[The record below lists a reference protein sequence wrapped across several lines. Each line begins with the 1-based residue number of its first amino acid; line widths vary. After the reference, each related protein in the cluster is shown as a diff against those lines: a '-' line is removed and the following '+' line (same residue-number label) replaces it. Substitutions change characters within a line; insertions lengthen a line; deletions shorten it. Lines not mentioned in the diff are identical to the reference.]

1 MLGYRAA
8 DKQIVMSKKTSDESD
23 FWKVMGRIAI
33 IATIISAIVAVLAMI
48 ISNPYD
54 KLNKKTEKGLVSIQ
68 QKCDAS
74 TTAINGLN
82 PTEVPQEVMQI
93 HRTMMDLSSEYQLVN
108 KYIKHKKEV
117 SRRRYL
123 KSLST
128 VELVKLTMSEG
139 EVSST
144 LIREA
149 LTPSFLKINEP
160 FNQPDEKASAIQKM
174 NYQKVYDKNKVLLE
188 ELLGWQTEKEKIGV
202 DLNNYVKTLN
212 PIKIQNKPDRKLFK
226 ICKKSI
232 YAKKEVEFLKEWS
245 DYVEMYIDYL
255 SELQDYYIQNQSNK
269 KLN

>member
-1 MLGYRAA
+1 MSEKSQKETWFKKHKVPIVAIVGIVVAILAWIFPNPLEML
-8 DKQIVMSKKTSDESD
+8 IKKTD
-23 FWKVMGRIAI
+23 
-33 IATIISAIVAVLAMI
+33 
-48 ISNPYD
+48 
-54 KLNKKTEKGLVSIQ
+54 KGLVSIQ
-68 QKCDAS
+68 QKCETSFA
-74 TTAINGLN
+74 TTSKLDSK
-82 PTEVPQEVMQI
+82 EVSQEIMQI
-93 HRTMMDLSSEYQLVN
+93 HQTMMDLSSEYQLVI
-108 KYIKHKKEV
+108 KYIKHKNEV

-128 VELVKLTMSEG
+128 VELLNLTMNEG

-160 FNQPDEKASAIQKM
+160 FNQPDENASAIQKM

-188 ELLGWQTEKEKIGV
+188 KLLGWQTEKEKIGV
-202 DLNNYVKTLN
+202 DLNNYVKILN
-212 PIKIQNKPDRKLFK
+212 PIKIQNKPDHKLFK

-255 SELQDYYIQNQSNK
+255 SELQEYYIQNQSNK
-269 KLN
+269 K

>member
-1 MLGYRAA
+1 
-8 DKQIVMSKKTSDESD
+8 MSKKKPKKTQA
-23 FWKVMGRIAI
+23 WTIIAC
-33 IATIISAIVAVLAMI
+33 IATIACLIVAVLAWLI
-48 ISNPYD
+48 PNPIERLD
-54 KLNKKTEKGLVSIQ
+54 QKFNKTKVSIQ
-68 QKCDAS
+68 QKCNAS
-74 TTAINGLN
+74 SAAINSLDS
-82 PTEVPQEVMQI
+82 TEISQEVMQI
-93 HRTMMDLSSEYQLVN
+93 HQTMVDLSSEYQLVN

-128 VELVKLTMSEG
+128 VELVKLTISEG

-160 FNQPDEKASAIQKM
+160 FNLPDEKASTIQKM
-174 NYQKVYDKNKVLLE
+174 HYQKVYDKNKVLLE
-188 ELLGWQTEKEKIGV
+188 KLQGWQTEKEKIGV

-232 YAKKEVEFLKEWS
+232 YAKKEVDFLKEWS

-255 SELQDYYIQNQSNK
+255 SELQEYYIQNQSNK